1 MKTKKINCE
10 KMRGSNALRYF
21 KSLKLSIQGMICSI
35 ASCKYARTP
44 EIIEYFLSKNPSVED
59 ICNLIEIGKL
69 FTSHNYTYALMAP
82 MKGFQ
87 LEPMKAEYSPEKLEY
102 SESLEPLADDSKCI
116 DHKKE
121 IESKTEKH

>member
-1 MKTKKINCE
+1 MKTNKFNCE

-59 ICNLIEIGKL
+59 ISNLIEISKL
-69 FTSHNYTYALMAP
+69 FTSYNYTYAQ
-82 MKGFQ
+82 MKYC
-87 LEPMKAEYSPEKLEY
+87 YSPMKLEY
-102 SESLEPLADDSKCI
+102 SKSLEPLADDSKCI
-116 DHKKE
+116 DHRKK

>member
-1 MKTKKINCE
+1 MKTNKFNCE

-21 KSLKLSIQGMICSI
+21 KSLKLSIPGMICSI

-59 ICNLIEIGKL
+59 ISNLIEIGKL
-69 FTSHNYTYALMAP
+69 FTSHNYTYAQMA
-82 MKGFQ
+82 
-87 LEPMKAEYSPEKLEY
+87 PMKAEYSPMKLEY
-102 SESLEPLADDSKCI
+102 SESFRSFADDSKCI
-116 DHKKE
+116 DHRKK

>member
-1 MKTKKINCE
+1 MKTNKFNCE

-21 KSLKLSIQGMICSI
+21 KSLKLSIPGMICSI

-69 FTSHNYTYALMAP
+69 FTSHNYTYAYAQMAP
-82 MKGFQ
+82 MEGFQ
-87 LEPMKAEYSPEKLEY
+87 LEPMKAYCK
-102 SESLEPLADDSKCI
+102 SLPFADDSKCI

>member
-1 MKTKKINCE
+1 MKTNKFNCE

-21 KSLKLSIQGMICSI
+21 KSLKLSMQGMIYSI

-44 EIIEYFLSKNPSVED
+44 EIIEFFLSKNPSVED

-69 FTSHNYTYALMAP
+69 FTSHNYTYAP
-82 MKGFQ
+82 MK
-87 LEPMKAEYSPEKLEY
+87 LSPMKAEYSPEKLEY
-102 SESLEPLADDSKCI
+102 LPFADDSECI
-116 DHKKE
+116 DHRKK

>member
-1 MKTKKINCE
+1 MKTNKFNCE
-10 KMRGSNALRYF
+10 QMRGPNALRYF
-21 KSLKLSIQGMICSI
+21 KSLKLSMQGMICSI

-59 ICNLIEIGKL
+59 ICNLIEIGKF
-69 FTSHNYTYALMAP
+69 FTSHNYKMV
-82 MKGFQ
+82 
-87 LEPMKAEYSPEKLEY
+87 PMKAGYCLSPEKLEY
-102 SESLEPLADDSKCI
+102 SESFGPFADDSKCI

>member
-1 MKTKKINCE
+1 MKTNKFNCE

-21 KSLKLSIQGMICSI
+21 KSLKLSIPGMICSI

-69 FTSHNYTYALMAP
+69 FTSHNYTYAQ
-82 MKGFQ
+82 MKHC
-87 LEPMKAEYSPEKLEY
+87 YSPMKLEY
-102 SESLEPLADDSKCI
+102 SKSLPFADDSKYI